1 VSQQNYA
8 NHVKR
13 VPLLLY
19 FLFPVF
25 TANFGWSL
33 YHFKK
38 TGFSLDALVYVLVA
52 AALIVQLLL
61 QRTFALK
68 VQDRVIRLEEQ
79 LRYQRL
85 LPANLQAR
93 VAEFTLGQIVSLRFA
108 SDAELPG
115 LACKVLDEKLQ
126 DRKAI
131 KQLIK
136 DWKPDEL
143 RA

>member
-1 VSQQNYA
+1 VSAQNYS
-8 NHVKR
+8 NHAKT
-13 VPLLLY
+13 VPLFLY

-33 YHFKK
+33 YHLKR
-38 TGFSLDALVYVLVA
+38 TGFSLGALVYFLVA
-52 AALIVQLLL
+52 TALIIQLLL
-61 QRTFALK
+61 QRSFALT
-68 VQDRVIRLEEQ
+68 VQDRVIRLEEH

-85 LPANLQAR
+85 LPADLQAHL
-93 VAEFTLGQIVSLRFA
+93 ADFTLGQIVSLRFA

-115 LACKVLDEKLQ
+115 LARKVLDEKLQ

-136 DWKPDEL
+136 NWKPDEL

>member
-1 VSQQNYA
+1 MSQQNFA
-8 NHVKR
+8 NHAKR
-13 VPLLLY
+13 VPLFLY

-25 TANFGWSL
+25 TVNFGWSL
-33 YHFKK
+33 YHSKK
-38 TGFSLDALVYVLVA
+38 TGFALGALVYVLVA

-61 QRTFALK
+61 QRTFALT
-68 VQDRVIRLEEQ
+68 VQDRVIRLEEH

-85 LPANLQAR
+85 LPADLQAR
-93 VAEFTLGQIVSLRFA
+93 EAELTLGQIVSLRFA

-115 LACKVLDEKLQ
+115 LARRVMDEKLQ

-131 KQLIK
+131 KLLIK
-136 DWKPDEL
+136 NWKPDEL

>member
-1 VSQQNYA
+1 MAQQNYA
-8 NHVKR
+8 NHVKI
-13 VPLLLY
+13 VPLFLY

-33 YHFKK
+33 FHLKK

-61 QRTFALK
+61 QRTFVLT
-68 VQDRVIRLEEQ
+68 VQDRVIRLEEH

-85 LPANLQAR
+85 LPADLQAR
-93 VAEFTLGQIVSLRFA
+93 SAEFTLGQIVSLRFA

-115 LACKVLDEKLQ
+115 LARKVLDERLHA
-126 DRKAI
+126 RKAI
-131 KQLIK
+131 KQLIR
-136 DWKPDEL
+136 DWKSDEL